1 MPIPVDSF
9 PAQTPVDYA
18 NVRSSLEA
26 GDLLLCSGTGK
37 FSRTIRKFTQ
47 SIWSHVGFIMPLQAI
62 DRIMLLESVESVGVR
77 TVPLSKYVNNYD
89 NRGRRYPGSLAV
101 ARHSSFGSVKQ
112 QQLLQF
118 SRFAVDRL
126 GYPYDKDEI
135 LKIGIRI
142 AIGGRK
148 SKRDK
153 EYICSE
159 YVHECY
165 ASVGIH
171 VPYNKSGFIAPA
183 DFARAADVTLHAVLV
198 P

>member
-1 MPIPVDSF
+1 MPIPVASF
-9 PAQTPVDYA
+9 PTQAPVRYA
-18 NVRSSLEA
+18 NVRSSLQA

-37 FSRTIRKFTQ
+37 FSRAIRKFTQ

-62 DRIMLLESVESVGVR
+62 NRIMLLESVESVGVR
-77 TVPLSKYVNNYD
+77 TVPLSKYVNDYD
-89 NRGRRYPGSLAV
+89 NKGRRYPGSLVV
-101 ARHSSFGSVKQ
+101 ARHSSFGSVNQ
-112 QQLLQF
+112 QQLLGF
-118 SRFAVDRL
+118 SQFAVDKL
-126 GYPYDKDEI
+126 GCPYDNDEI
-135 LKIGIRI
+135 LKIGIRL

-171 VPYNKSGFIAPA
+171 IPYNRKRFIAPA
-183 DFARAADVTLHAVLV
+183 DFARAADVTLHAVVV